1 MKSDPYPFC
10 FEQELELNLI
20 LFVFCRN
27 LREMLPLF
35 VSHWNL
41 AAEDGILAGAQ
52 MPSEAGSMACPEMD
66 PCRGAQTPSTGE
78 EDQMDQMV
86 QMDQMDQMDEV
97 KLGMSAANPAMPPA
111 WTPVVLMMGNLQMF
125 PSQGFFMVGQMEQTA
140 SVNQWDGCR
149 WCGWQCCCICECCR
163 CQWDSCQCYQH
174 EMLSGTW

>member
-1 MKSDPYPFC
+1 LKSDPYPFC
-10 FEQELELNLI
+10 CEQELELNLI

-41 AAEDGILAGAQ
+41 AAEDGILADAQTPSEAGTMARPEMDPCLCGAQ
-52 MPSEAGSMACPEMD
+52 MPS
-66 PCRGAQTPSTGE
+66 TGE
-78 EDQMDQMV
+78 E
-86 QMDQMDQMDEV
+86 DQMDQMDEV

-111 WTPVVLMMGNLQMF
+111 ATPVVYLMMGNLQMF
-125 PSQGFFMVGQMEQTA
+125 PIQGFFMVGQMEQTA

-149 WCGWQCCCICECCR
+149 WCGWQCCCCICECCG